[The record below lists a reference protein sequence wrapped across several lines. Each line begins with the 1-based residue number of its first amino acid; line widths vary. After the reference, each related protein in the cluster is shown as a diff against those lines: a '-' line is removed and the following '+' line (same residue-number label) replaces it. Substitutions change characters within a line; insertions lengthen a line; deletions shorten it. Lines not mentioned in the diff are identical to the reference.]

1 MIKFLCKIFVK
12 DYDKP
17 HLPRVREK
25 YGVFASIVGIITN
38 CVLAAIKLLAGLLSG
53 SISIIADALNNL
65 TDSGTAIMT
74 FVSFKIAAKPA
85 DKDHPFGHARIEY
98 ICSMV
103 VAFLILIVGSE
114 LFAESVGGL
123 FNGEGADRT
132 YSTLTFII
140 LGVSVALKLLLSLF
154 YSTIAKT
161 INSTVLRASR
171 SDSLSD
177 SISTLAILISS
188 IIIKYTGAWYIDSIV
203 GAIVSVMIIIAGIK
217 ILNETKNSIL
227 GEAPVQDVLDNIK
240 AIIDKYDEV
249 IGVHDMIVHNYG
261 PNHYIASFHAEV
273 DGSKDIYILHDE
285 IDNLEKEINTELG
298 ILCTV
303 HMDPI
308 VTNDA
313 TVNEL
318 REFVNKTIREK
329 YPEITTHDFRV
340 VIGNTHTNLIFDV
353 VVPYDT
359 SYEIKALCDEI
370 KELILTARPNHYCV
384 ITVDRE

>member
-1 MIKFLCKIFVK
+1 MVKLLCKLFIK

-17 HLPRVREK
+17 NLPKVRER

-38 CVLAAIKLLAGLLSG
+38 CILAAIKLIAGLLSG

-103 VAFLILIVGSE
+103 VSFLILIVGFEILSE
-114 LFAESVGGL
+114 SATTLFS
-123 FNGEGADRT
+123 GEKADRSYT
-132 YSTLTFII
+132 TLTFVI
-140 LGVSVALKLLLSLF
+140 LGVSVALKLLLALF
-154 YSTIAKT
+154 YSAIAK
-161 INSTVLRASR
+161 IIDSSVLRASR
-171 SDSLSD
+171 SDSLAD
-177 SISTLAILISS
+177 SISTLAILVSS
-188 IIIKYTGAWYIDSIV
+188 IIIKYTDAWYIDAIV

-217 ILNETKNSIL
+217 ILIETKNSIL
-227 GEAPVQDVLDNIK
+227 GEAPVEGLLNDMQT
-240 AIIDKYDEV
+240 IIDKYEHV
-249 IGVHDMIVHNYG
+249 VGVHDMMIHNYG
-261 PNHYIASFHAEV
+261 PNVYIASFHAEV
-273 DGSKDIYILHDE
+273 DGSEDIYILHDE
-285 IDNLEKEINTELG
+285 IDNLEKEINTVLG

-308 VTNDA
+308 VTNDD

-318 REFVNKTIREK
+318 REFVNVTIKSK

-340 VIGNTHTNLIFDV
+340 VIGNTHTNLIFDI
-353 VVPYDT
+353 VVPYDVKYDT
-359 SYEIKALCDEI
+359 KSVCEDIKSMI
-370 KELILTARPNHYCV
+370 NSARTNHFCV
-384 ITVDRE
+384 ITVDRG

>member
-1 MIKFLCKIFVK
+1 MIKFLCKLFVK

-17 HLPRVREK
+17 NQPKVRER

-38 CVLAAIKLLAGLLSG
+38 CILAAIKLLAGLLSG
-53 SISIIADALNNL
+53 SIAIIADALNNL

-98 ICSMV
+98 VCSMV

-114 LFAESVGGL
+114 LLTESVNGL
-123 FNGEGADRT
+123 INGEGADKS
-132 YSTLTFII
+132 YGTLTFVI
-140 LGVSVALKLLLSLF
+140 LGVSVVLKLLLALF
-154 YSTIAKT
+154 NSSIAK
-161 INSTVLRASR
+161 IIDSTVLRASS

-177 SISTLAILISS
+177 SISTLAILVSS
-188 IIIKYTGAWYIDSIV
+188 IVIKYTGAWYIDSIV

-227 GEAPVQDVLDNIK
+227 GEAPVQDLLDKIK
-240 AIIDKYDEV
+240 AIVDKYDEV

-308 VTNDA
+308 ATNDEA
-313 TVNEL
+313 VNEL
-318 REFVNKTIREK
+318 REFVNSTIKEK
-329 YPEITTHDFRV
+329 YPEISTHDFRV
-340 VIGNTHTNLIFDV
+340 VIGNTHTNLIFDI
-353 VVPYDT
+353 VVPFDT
-359 SYEIKALCDEI
+359 KLDIKAVCEDI
-370 KELILTARPNHYCV
+370 KELICTARPNHYCV